1 MDKKDEI
8 SVSRQHIDSKM
19 INRLRIYT
27 VIAIV
32 MLILVA
38 YEVLQGTFS
47 IQLAILGIFGG
58 LIVGSIV
65 GRMYRLDWDEDNSN
79 VTGYIDG
86 IGVFILIIYLI
97 FIFARAHYLGLAI
110 ILSITAGTMMGRVM
124 STRHNINKIL
134 RAWKIL

>member
-1 MDKKDEI
+1 MKIDKKDEI

-47 IQLAILGIFGG
+47 IQLAILGILGG

-79 VTGYIDG
+79 VTGI
-86 IGVFILIIYLI
+86 
-97 FIFARAHYLGLAI
+97 
-110 ILSITAGTMMGRVM
+110 
-124 STRHNINKIL
+124 
-134 RAWKIL
+134 